1 MSLVRGMNESLI
13 LWIRGTKVTR
23 LEFIKSSIIL
33 SGGWYKIKY
42 LWEAIFVIGSLV
54 ANASMNENL
63 SNART
68 FVDFFLSDPD
78 FSLLKKK
85 FLQKKRN
92 KKIAQISYCMFFNKN
107 LWNYYY
113 VFLQYLQLFQSKN
126 EKMKLQAHSFIF
138 FSWSSAIAITQKFRC
153 ASSKSFVNK
162 YVCTLRSLH
171 TR

>member
-1 MSLVRGMNESLI
+1 MRGNFRDRIFSSKRKHE
-13 LWIRGTKVTR
+13 W
-23 LEFIKSSIIL
+23 KSVQCKNFCRF
-33 SGGWYKIKY
+33 Y
-42 LWEAIFVIGSLV
+42 
-54 ANASMNENL
+54 
-63 SNART
+63 
-68 FVDFFLSDPD
+68 LSDPD

-153 ASSKSFVNK
+153 ASPKSSSAPCGH
-162 YVCTLRSLH
+162 CTPDRTLSINGLKSRVFKLNH
-171 TR
+171 L